1 MKSAA
6 LTESLLLFILL
17 TTAMPANADARDC
30 ASPPGPQGTIRCES
44 DQMAIC
50 EATGSRVIGQCL
62 DKRGRTDKQMVAL
75 LLSGL
80 YERGVTADELEK
92 GAHAEVLRDKQFTR
106 SDGTVV
112 TFSYDEERGIVHPSA
127 TDHFDKPSSLT
138 CTACVTTMTDE
149 RICGSGTAAT
159 REEATRAATEAL
171 QKKVS
176 ARFGFGVASELGEP
190 NIECK

>member
-1 MKSAA
+1 MRFAA
-6 LTESLLLFILL
+6 LTESLPLFILL
-17 TTAMPANADARDC
+17 TTALPAYADARDC

-62 DKRGRTDKQMVAL
+62 DKRGRTDKQMVAQ

-92 GAHAEVLRDKQFTR
+92 GAYAEVLHDKQFR
-106 SDGTVV
+106 RPDGSVV
-112 TFSYDEERGIVHPSA
+112 TFSYDDNQGVVHPSSI
-127 TDHFDKPSSLT
+127 DHSNKPPSLT
-138 CTACVTTMTDE
+138 CKACVTLAGETFCE
-149 RICGSGTAAT
+149 AETAAT

-171 QKKVS
+171 RKKVS
-176 ARFGFGVASELGEP
+176 ARFGIGIASELREP
-190 NIECK
+190 SIECK